1 MMINPTPSD
10 LGGKQRTEPV
20 PPKPNRLVTDVDA
33 TFGQQV
39 LDLPQRKRKPDIHH
53 HREPNYLGRTVEIS
67 EGVFHP
73 LRLGNSPYWLK
84 PIYSDNAPAAPHGGS
99 RVTSVPPPRPSRPPA
114 LGSLLAFIN
123 KTNNGL
129 DRIGGKLNINNNKK
143 ITLILFV

>member
-1 MMINPTPSD
+1 MVNRTPQVVGFTIDPYEYLVQVPAPVRVRMMINPTPSD

-20 PPKPNRLVTDVDA
+20 SPKPNRLVTDVDA

-84 PIYSDNAPAAPHGGS
+84 PIYSDNA
-99 RVTSVPPPRPSRPPA
+99 T
-114 LGSLLAFIN
+114 
-123 KTNNGL
+123 
-129 DRIGGKLNINNNKK
+129 
-143 ITLILFV
+143 